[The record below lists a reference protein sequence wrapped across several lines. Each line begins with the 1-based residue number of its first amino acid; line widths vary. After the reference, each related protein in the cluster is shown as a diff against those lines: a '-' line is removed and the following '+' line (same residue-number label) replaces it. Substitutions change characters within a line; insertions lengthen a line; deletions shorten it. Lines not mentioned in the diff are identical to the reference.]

1 MKNILLLTMISAL
14 TFAFYGCAPVSEST
28 PDNSDINYSSEL
40 ISNSTNTSSG
50 SSSSQENDDSFAEG
64 PLTEPGQWTNGSI
77 LYTEKATLLKIS
89 SDPIEQEIIPGLK
102 ITIDSVKLIKNE
114 GLSED
119 FFNETGIDSS
129 YVMDDSFYTIQVS
142 YTISNDTDIVQD
154 FNGIEYITTS
164 AREQIE
170 VTYNNFS
177 RVEMTFQP
185 AVDVPG
191 NTVLSVLS
199 PEGAADISGINI
211 AFWSMY
217 PEGADSLIYPSPIE
231 INF

>member
-1 MKNILLLTMISAL
+1 MKKIIAL
-14 TFAFYGCAPVSEST
+14 TSMIFLLGVST
-28 PDNSDINYSSEL
+28 AC
-40 ISNSTNTSSG
+40 SSG
-50 SSSSQENDDSFAEG
+50 SSENSSSHPVSSSDVVEISTESPSSSNQENDDSFVEG

-89 SDPIEQEIIPGLK
+89 NDPIEQEIIPGLK

-119 FFNETGIDSS
+119 FFNETGIDPS
-129 YVMDDSFYTIQVS
+129 YVTDNSFYTIQVS

-199 PEGAADISGINI
+199 PEGAADISSINI
-211 AFWSMY
+211 AFWSLY
-217 PEGADSLIYPSPIE
+217 PEGADDLIYPSPIE